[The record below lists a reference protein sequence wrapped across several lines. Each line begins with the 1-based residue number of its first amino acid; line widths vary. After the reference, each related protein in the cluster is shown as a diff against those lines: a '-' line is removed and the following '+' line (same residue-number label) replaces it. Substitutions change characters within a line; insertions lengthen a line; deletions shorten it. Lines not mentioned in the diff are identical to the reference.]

1 MMAAGCTAW
10 TWAMPREDDGS
21 NEMLRCS
28 FCGHENRYGQLFC
41 EECGQNL
48 ENDVAAGATLPTRQ
62 LDQAPN
68 DLSAK
73 ATWGTARFSSTSSI
87 VIHFRDASDPVEI
100 QPSPRTILGRAD
112 TTSPIQPDL
121 DLTPYGAL
129 EKGVS
134 RIHAA
139 VERSEDTL
147 TITDMG
153 SSNGTHLNGQRLG
166 PDQPRVLRDGD
177 EIRLGKLV
185 AHIYFK

>member
-1 MMAAGCTAW
+1 MRICVYCGQKN
-10 TWAMPREDDGS
+10 REG
-21 NEMLRCS
+21 L
-28 FCGHENRYGQLFC
+28 LFC

-48 ENDVAAGATLPTRQ
+48 TDDRTNATLPTRQ
-62 LDQAPN
+62 LDQLPN
-68 DLSAK
+68 ELAAK
-73 ATWGTARFSSTSSI
+73 ATWGTARFGQGSA
-87 VIHFRDASDPVEI
+87 VIIHVRDAAEPVTL
-100 QPSPRTILGRAD
+100 QPARRTVLGRAD
-112 TTSPIQPDL
+112 VTSSVQPDF

-147 TITDMG
+147 TIVDMG
-153 SSNGTHLNGQRLG
+153 SSNGTHLNGQRLL

-185 AHIYFK
+185 AHVYFK